1 MRSSLRISRK
11 IFLAAF
17 VVAPGLSR
25 AEVIAGLREHVD
37 PVFLPRPLVF
47 VDRLP
52 RDGNGKIQAAVLQQ
66 LIATH
71 ISKQV

>member
-1 MRSSLRISRK
+1 MVNQWPRLMGC
-11 IFLAAF
+11 
-17 VVAPGLSR
+17 VNVA
-25 AEVIAGLREHVD
+25 
-37 PVFLPRPLVF
+37 LPPLVF